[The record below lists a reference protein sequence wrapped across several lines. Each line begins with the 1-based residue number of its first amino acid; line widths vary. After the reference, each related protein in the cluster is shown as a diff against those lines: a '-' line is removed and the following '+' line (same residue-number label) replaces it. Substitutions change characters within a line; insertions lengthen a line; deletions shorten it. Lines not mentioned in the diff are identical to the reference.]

1 MRRYAVKNPITPNIT
16 LAIVLFA
23 VVAAVALRAA
33 SRRPKPQWVPGTL
46 TPPFTVTADE
56 RATGCQTSTVEQMQH
71 TFHELHASGRH
82 AVCAVCDSQYL

>member
-1 MRRYAVKNPITPNIT
+1 VKNPITPNIP

-23 VVAAVALRAA
+23 AVAAVALRAA
-33 SRRPKPQWVPGTL
+33 SKRPKPRWVAGSH

-56 RATGCQTSTVEQMQH
+56 RPTGCPTSAVEQMQH

-82 AVCAVCDSQYL
+82 AVCAVCDSQYS

>member
-1 MRRYAVKNPITPNIT
+1 VKNPIPPNIP

-23 VVAAVALRAA
+23 AVAAAALRAA
-33 SRRPKPQWVPGTL
+33 SRRPKPRWVAGTQ

-56 RATGCQTSTVEQMQH
+56 RPTGGQTSTAEQMQH

-82 AVCAVCDSQYL
+82 AVCEVCDSQYS